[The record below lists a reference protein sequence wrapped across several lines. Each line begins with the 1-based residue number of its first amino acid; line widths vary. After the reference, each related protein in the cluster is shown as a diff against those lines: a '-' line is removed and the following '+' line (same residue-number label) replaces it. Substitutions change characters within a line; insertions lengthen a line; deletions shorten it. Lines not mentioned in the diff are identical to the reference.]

1 MKREFTPQQLKGKNH
16 ARSDNLNSQSEAE
29 RTEQMKESFKPP
41 SEQVHAEKRKSTED
55 GSESPKKSKLE
66 SEISTKVESPTMTHG
81 SDRSNIKKDEK
92 DPLKPV
98 TITANPKNDEKT
110 SLKPSN
116 ERSASTSS
124 FMYCCYY
131 CENANTWNENLN
143 EIFNHW
149 SSAHKDITESG
160 FLFHIAYEKSKT
172 NESSKVH
179 FSRFKSIALTNF
191 QLNRLLS
198 VKAPSHELEKA
209 DTNQIE
215 YFLCSECN
223 MKLKE
228 TQYFKHIEKHANELK
243 AKPKEKHP
251 KSCLKKIYSD
261 TRVVFTSGLILTKHN
276 LSTTQFGDSQVFDK
290 YIDALLNIKAEKS
303 GDEGSASSPSVAE
316 VNLKHEQ
323 PPIVSSTSKK
333 PSNRHS
339 HSIELEKQQQ
349 RKHVMSIIGIHQRS
363 DEILREIFSK
373 ICQKLRVRIEFEVDV
388 AEIFRSSSNLIGV
401 KFNDIKKKEEFLD
414 FSRSKPVFTNE
425 IFRDL
430 TRAESQR
437 IIFKNYLTSY
447 YGKIEDHLKQ
457 ACKQGKIHS
466 FRLAEYGFEYRRAPS
481 SSWKNIL
488 GIREFE
494 SSIRNQRA
502 IQP

>member
-228 TQYFKHIEKHANELK
+228 TQY
-243 AKPKEKHP
+243 
-251 KSCLKKIYSD
+251 
-261 TRVVFTSGLILTKHN
+261 N